1 VYTDGLRHDGGPVGR
16 REVLGVL
23 DVVGAVLHVP
33 VAVRDVDLQQVLD
46 AVLQV
51 AAEMMRKLELH
62 ARTASFAPPGR
73 LVLSRDPNSGIRG
86 AWKSPLGDGDFCHPM
101 WSTGEMS
108 YHAFSPFSLTY
119 MMRTFYLYFSLVIFT
134 AM

>member
-1 VYTDGLRHDGGPVGR
+1 MYTDGLRHDGGPVGR

-73 LVLSRDPNSGIRG
+73 LVLSRDPNSGIQD
-86 AWKSPLGDGDFCHPM
+86 AWKSPLQGRGLL
-101 WSTGEMS
+101 
-108 YHAFSPFSLTY
+108 SPNVVHG
-119 MMRTFYLYFSLVIFT
+119 RDVIPCIFT
-134 AM
+134 IFTYVYDEDFLSVF